1 MERGAASDAG
11 RAPRCDKEDGLPRRG
26 TRSGWNYRPGLGR
39 VNDYLGSPPVTP
51 VHHMPEGGCL
61 PPDMANGKT
70 GPAEER
76 GTPVGL
82 AVRVQIGVPSGR
94 DRQAVLRASVR
105 ENQDQ
110 LRDIRQGFNES
121 IQSYIICFRMLYNKL
136 QHSITNEYPDEIT
149 RRAMSDRILKD
160 SLTDFIRGLKTEIG
174 QVLLGN
180 PPHNV
185 LKPRNVPP
193 KSKDIF
199 VKAERASNRP
209 FASMIDY
216 KPRPVTKYVHTTQVD
231 LIYLRSAMK
240 NYVSRIRTRS
250 IGRARSTTLLQIQ
263 PWAHVKL
270 VFKFSNTRPAT
281 TSTFN
286 QQHRDGNSRIRI
298 NATT

>member
-1 MERGAASDAG
+1 
-11 RAPRCDKEDGLPRRG
+11 
-26 TRSGWNYRPGLGR
+26 
-39 VNDYLGSPPVTP
+39 
-51 VHHMPEGGCL
+51 
-61 PPDMANGKT
+61 
-70 GPAEER
+70 
-76 GTPVGL
+76 
-82 AVRVQIGVPSGR
+82 
-94 DRQAVLRASVR
+94 
-105 ENQDQ
+105 
-110 LRDIRQGFNES
+110 
-121 IQSYIICFRMLYNKL
+121 MLYNEL

-180 PPHNV
+180 PSHNV
-185 LKPRNVPP
+185 IEAKKRATE
-193 KSKDIF
+193 I
-199 VKAERASNRP
+199 ERYFREGRTRKQQTVRLNNRLQ
-209 FASMIDY
+209 Y
-216 KPRPVTKYVHTTQVD
+216 KPRPVTNYVHTTQAD
-231 LIYLRSAMK
+231 SIYLRSAMK